1 MHSVRALTRRRL
13 LAAAVALALAGGSR
27 LAGARGTPVA
37 APAVNASAFPVTISH
52 DFGEPTIPAL
62 PRRIVVPNQAE
73 ELNSLLA
80 LGALPVGMVK
90 GRGSII
96 DALSLELSNAVADA
110 NTIIAPDYLPDQT
123 AVQEANAP
131 IHALPAV
138 QRGGYMLLPP
148 EMAQALY
155 IESALSA
162 EWGAWLTRSSR
173 ARKTWASGWT
183 RE

>member
-37 APAVNASAFPVTISH
+37 APAADASAFPVTISH
-52 DFGEPTIPAL
+52 DCGEPTIPAL
-62 PRRIVVPNQAE
+62 PRRIVVTNQAE
-73 ELNSLLA
+73 GHDSLLA

-96 DALSLELSNAVADA
+96 DALSLEQSNAVADA

-123 AVQEANAP
+123 
-131 IHALPAV
+131 AV

-173 ARKTWASGWT
+173 ARKAWASGWT